1 MKKAVTVVVSRNVA
15 YGGDEIRVF
24 LVEIKKFASFRPRA
38 ERDEIER
45 KLRPGLDKMTLDH
58 LVNSWPKL
66 PSLLEAEK
74 AAGNE
79 AVFFVPTGRIEFT
92 KLSSL

>member
-1 MKKAVTVVVSRNVA
+1 MKKAVTAAVSRNVA

-38 ERDEIER
+38 ERDEVER
-45 KLRPGLDKMTLDH
+45 KLRPCLDKMTLDH
-58 LVNSWPKL
+58 LANRWAKL

-74 AAGNE
+74 AGGNE
-79 AVFFVPTGRIEFT
+79 VVFFVPTGHIEFT